1 MWAAVNWPAGPD
13 RLCCY
18 VVIQAWGS
26 AMSEHPFLNPDRRS
40 FLIKTAVASASI
52 MIPKSL
58 VAAEAVPTPGQTE
71 GPFYPV
77 EFPPDMD
84 SDLVRVTGRATQALG
99 QVIHVSGQVLDTRG
113 QPKPGSV
120 VEIWQCDANGIYR
133 HPQAAGQG
141 RIDHAFQGY
150 GHAQVDEQGQYRFR
164 TIRPVPYPGRTP
176 HIHFAVHVP
185 GQGRLV
191 TQMYIEGEPLNARD
205 WVLNRIRDPQARRSV
220 IVSLASGQV
229 PEPGALHGR
238 FDIIVAA

>member
-1 MWAAVNWPAGPD
+1 MIRQLSFD
-13 RLCCY
+13 L
-18 VVIQAWGS
+18 
-26 AMSEHPFLNPDRRS
+26 DRRS
-40 FLIKTAVASASI
+40 LLTGAAIAGTSLIL
-52 MIPKSL
+52 PKSL
-58 VAAEAVPTPGQTE
+58 AAAELVATPGQTE

-77 EFPPDMD
+77 ELPPDMD
-84 SDLVRVTGRATQALG
+84 NDLVQVRGHAAHALG
-99 QVIHVSGQVLDTRG
+99 QVTHVSGRVMDTRG

-133 HPQAAGQG
+133 HPRAPGQG

-150 GHAQVDEQGQYRFR
+150 GRTQVDAEGRYSFR

-205 WVLNRIRDPQARRSV
+205 GLLNSIHDPKARRSV
-220 IVSLASGQV
+220 IVPLV
-229 PEPGALHGR
+229 PWRSEPGALHGQ
-238 FDIIVAA
+238 FDIVLEA

>member
-1 MWAAVNWPAGPD
+1 MTHHSII
-13 RLCCY
+13 Y
-18 VVIQAWGS
+18 
-26 AMSEHPFLNPDRRS
+26 PDRRS
-40 FLIKTAVASASI
+40 LLIKAAITSASVL
-52 MIPKSL
+52 IPQSL
-58 VAAEAVPTPGQTE
+58 IAAELVPTPGQTE

-77 EFPPDMD
+77 EFLPDMD
-84 SDLVRVTGRATQALG
+84 NDLVRVADQAAQALG
-99 QVIHVSGQVLDTRG
+99 QVVHLSGRVLDTRG

-133 HPQAAGQG
+133 HPRAAGQG

-150 GHAQVDEQGQYRFR
+150 GRTQVNEHGLYRFR

-185 GQGRLV
+185 GQGRLI

-205 WVLNRIRDPQARRSV
+205 GVLNRIRDPRARSSV
-220 IVSLASGQV
+220 TVALASAQS

-238 FDIIVAA
+238 FDIVVSA

>member
-1 MWAAVNWPAGPD
+1 MLTQVVVTAAAVFA
-13 RLCCY
+13 
-18 VVIQAWGS
+18 
-26 AMSEHPFLNPDRRS
+26 
-40 FLIKTAVASASI
+40 
-52 MIPKSL
+52 PKDLLAAEL
-58 VAAEAVPTPGQTE
+58 VATPGQTE

-84 SDLVRVTGRATQALG
+84 NDLVRVSGHATQALG
-99 QVIHVSGQVLDTRG
+99 QIVQISGRVMDTRG

-120 VEIWQCDANGIYR
+120 VEIWQCDSHGVYR
-133 HPQAAGQG
+133 HPRAPGQG

-150 GHAQVDEQGQYRFR
+150 GRMQAGEQGGYHFR

-205 WVLNRIRDPQARRSV
+205 GPLNSIRDARARRSV
-220 IVSLASGQV
+220 IVPLVSWQSA
-229 PEPGALHGR
+229 EPGALRGQ
-238 FDIIVAA
+238 FDIVVQA

>member
-1 MWAAVNWPAGPD
+1 MLPFRDP
-13 RLCCY
+13 RLGFC
-18 VVIQAWGS
+18 
-26 AMSEHPFLNPDRRS
+26 MSHHPIINPDRRS
-40 FLIKTAVASASI
+40 LLIKAAITSASVI
-52 MIPKSL
+52 IPQSL
-58 VAAEAVPTPGQTE
+58 VATELVPTPGQTE

-84 SDLVRVTGRATQALG
+84 NDLVRVTGQAAQALG
-99 QVIHVSGQVLDTRG
+99 QVVHVSGRVLDTRG

-133 HPQAAGQG
+133 HPRAAGQG

-150 GHAQVDEQGQYRFR
+150 GRTQVDEQGGYRFR

-185 GQGRLV
+185 GQGRLI

-205 WVLNRIRDPQARRSV
+205 GVLNRIRGPQARRSV
-220 IVSLASGQV
+220 IVPLFARQA

-238 FDIIVAA
+238 FDLIVAV

>member
-1 MWAAVNWPAGPD
+1 MTWPPITPLNRRSVLIQAGVAVAAAVA
-13 RLCCY
+13 
-18 VVIQAWGS
+18 
-26 AMSEHPFLNPDRRS
+26 
-40 FLIKTAVASASI
+40 
-52 MIPKSL
+52 PKIL
-58 VAAEAVPTPGQTE
+58 VAAELVATPGQTE

-84 SDLVRVTGRATQALG
+84 NDLVRVTGQAARALG
-99 QVIHVSGQVLDTRG
+99 QVVHVSGRVLDLRG
-113 QPKPGSV
+113 QPRPESM

-133 HPQAAGQG
+133 HPRAGGQG

-150 GHAQVDEQGQYRFR
+150 GRMQVDEQGRYRFR

-205 WVLNRIRDPQARRSV
+205 GVLNGIRDPNARRSV
-220 IVSLASGQV
+220 IVPLLAAQS
-229 PEPGALHGR
+229 PEAGALHGQ
-238 FDIIVAA
+238 FDIIVAV